1 MTDGRWT
8 RDHGVMRL
16 VHLAADRLDQTTIAD
31 TLHLLLEYERDI
43 AEARSGLPNRAARAR

>member
-1 MTDGRWT
+1 
-8 RDHGVMRL
+8 MRL